1 MKSPFKLFPLLFCLI
16 AVCSLARG
24 DLSKQDDFTFLEYYK
39 KNTTAV
45 ESGLEL
51 LDSVAGVSLSTLVSM
66 GIWHGVCQTPGIVSG
81 LARRFRLNSNDEE
94 DLAELRNHFCLQLT
108 HVMTTTEVMLA
119 GHVSPWP
126 LEQTWWQPLRLA
138 GAVTVAYLKRN
149 EKLSAILTY
158 FAAEAGARTVGSTVS
173 SLMLRQTGSTSI
185 TPFQYD
191 YQQYRM
197 LSVVTGLMVGGIL
210 YEALIKRGFSNVE
223 AALAFMIS
231 ASKTGL
237 ISAEASTSML
247 GMNDR
252 LINLTKSNVV
262 IEILARAAILALFLG
277 GAGAE
282 AIVAVGTVAGSFAGA
297 ATGAVAAV
305 LTGVLAADLAVDSA
319 GAEPKPKTI
328 FLAELITVTGAL
340 AVANTVNWKINSNN
354 LAVRASYTLA
364 LALSFAL
371 LNSLSN
377 YAIYGDPIE
386 YSLSETAKTQWKK
399 FYVPLDYFSTLFNA
413 M

>member
-1 MKSPFKLFPLLFCLI
+1 MLLVYEI
-16 AVCSLARG
+16 
-24 DLSKQDDFTFLEYYK
+24 
-39 KNTTAV
+39 
-45 ESGLEL
+45 SG
-51 LDSVAGVSLSTLVSM
+51 
-66 GIWHGVCQTPGIVSG
+66 
-81 LARRFRLNSNDEE
+81 
-94 DLAELRNHFCLQLT
+94 
-108 HVMTTTEVMLA
+108 
-119 GHVSPWP
+119 
-126 LEQTWWQPLRLA
+126 
-138 GAVTVAYLKRN
+138 LKRN

-185 TPFQYD
+185 TPVQYD
-191 YQQYRM
+191 YQQYRK
-197 LSVVTGLMVGGIL
+197 LSILTGLMVGGIF

-231 ASKTGL
+231 ASATGSK
-237 ISAEASTSML
+237 SAEASTSML

-262 IEILARAAILALFLG
+262 IEILTRAAILALFLG
-277 GAGAE
+277 GAGAGAGAGAE
-282 AIVAVGTVAGSFAGA
+282 AGAEAAVAVGKVAGSFAGA
-297 ATGAVAAV
+297 GTGALAAV

-319 GAEPKPKTI
+319 GAEPTPEAI
-328 FLAELITVTGAL
+328 FLAELITGAGAL

-354 LAVRASYTLA
+354 LAVRASITLA
-364 LALSFAL
+364 LALNLAL
-371 LNSLSN
+371 FNSLSN

-399 FYVPLDYFSTLFNA
+399 FYAPLDYLSTLFNA